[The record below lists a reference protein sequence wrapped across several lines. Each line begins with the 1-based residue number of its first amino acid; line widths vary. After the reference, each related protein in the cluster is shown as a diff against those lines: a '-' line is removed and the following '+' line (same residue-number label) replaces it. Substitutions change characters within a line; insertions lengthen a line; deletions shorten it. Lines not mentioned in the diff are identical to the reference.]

1 MTKNILFLLFLLS
14 VPVGMLPAL
23 KDIAENE
30 QLLND
35 ETVKKYSHALA
46 VISEAVGYGTAI
58 GMEFGPRPEAGLVT
72 SQGIIESMFQDI
84 IINGT
89 PVEEA
94 AAAAEA
100 ELNDVFE
107 TVQ

>member
-1 MTKNILFLLFLLS
+1 
-14 VPVGMLPAL
+14 
-23 KDIAENE
+23 
-30 QLLND
+30 
-35 ETVKKYSHALA
+35 
-46 VISEAVGYGTAI
+46 
-58 GMEFGPRPEAGLVT
+58 MEFGPRPEAGLVT